1 MLPRILA
8 DAKVKICPLK
18 DVASRTQWKHQ
29 STVLKITATKE
40 ILSFR
45 ARNVEI
51 TFSWVT
57 FRVTELP
64 LTSFYSHPSS
74 WWGKKPSCVFV
85 YNWEKNV
92 LWFSRNV
99 HWYALNEAP
108 VNTFTCA
115 FTQKHKQIMET
126 PTWISSLTALE
137 AHSTCSSLRHCVR
150 WCLLEW
156 QSGWGEHAFL
166 LCHTSTRN
174 ECPWRTFREILI
186 CYWCILTCPQQPWE
200 QPQPNFTW

>member
-1 MLPRILA
+1 MLPGILA

-18 DVASRTQWKHQ
+18 DVASRTQWKHL

-64 LTSFYSHPSS
+64 LTLFLFTVIPPHD
-74 WWGKKPSCVFV
+74 GERTLA
-85 YNWEKNV
+85 EKNV

-99 HWYALNEAP
+99 HWCALNEAP

-115 FTQKHKQIMET
+115 LTQKHKQIMET
-126 PTWISSLTALE
+126 PTWISSSTALE

-174 ECPWRTFREILI
+174 ERPWRTFREILI

-200 QPQPNFTW
+200 QPRPNFTW